1 MICFNLL
8 SIRLLQ
14 SHDIDHS
21 FDMLTQFDMNNFFC
35 LFSMRLYQ
43 SHNLNH
49 KFYKLAHDDF
59 FIYIILFFNTKIIKN

>member
-1 MICFNLL
+1 M
-8 SIRLLQ
+8 
-14 SHDIDHS
+14 DHS
-21 FDMLTQFDMNNFFC
+21 FDMLTQFDMNNFFF

-49 KFYKLAHDDF
+49 KFYKLAYDDF